1 MRLSTAP
8 RTATRRIAAV
18 SIAAGA
24 VLGLVGTST
33 GTAGAATPTHPG
45 RPDSPIIGGTEK
57 PVGSYP
63 FMAALLSKGRGNPLD
78 RQFCGGSLLDPYVV
92 MTAAHCVVDEQP
104 KQLETVVGRTVLSK
118 KNQGHLRNVTDI
130 VVHPRYARGQEAY
143 DIAFLMLDK
152 PVTGTAP
159 VNLPTVGTDA
169 LIRPGA
175 KATVIGWGNTDTE
188 VPNYPDRLRAVD
200 VPIVSHIEC
209 KASYSSYDKKVN
221 VCAGV
226 EGKDSCQGDSGGPM
240 FRKLPGR
247 RGVYQVGI
255 VSYGDGCAAQGAPGV
270 YTYTGSAKL
279 WDTLDESAAG
289 RKVKQLLGR

>member
-1 MRLSTAP
+1 MRLSTAH
-8 RTATRRIAAV
+8 RTTTRRMASAA
-18 SIAAGA
+18 IAAGA
-24 VLGLVGTST
+24 VLGLVAAST
-33 GTAGAATPTHPG
+33 ATAGAATPTHPG

-63 FMAALLSKGRGNPLD
+63 FMAALLTKGRGNPQD
-78 RQFCGGSLLDPYVV
+78 RQFCGGSLLDPNVV
-92 MTAAHCVVDEQP
+92 MTAAHCVVDVQP
-104 KQLETVVGRTVLSK
+104 RQLETVVGRTVLSK

-159 VNLPTVGTDA
+159 VNLPTAGTDA

-209 KASYSSYDKKVN
+209 KASYASYDKKVN

-240 FRKLPGR
+240 FRKLQGR
-247 RGVYQVGI
+247 RGVYQTGI

-279 WDTLDESAAG
+279 WDTLDESAKG

>member
-1 MRLSTAP
+1 MRSSTAHRTAP
-8 RTATRRIAAV
+8 RRITSLA
-18 SIAAGA
+18 IAAGA
-24 VLGLVGTST
+24 VLGLVATSA
-33 GTAGAATPTHPG
+33 GTADATPTHPG

-63 FMAALLSKGRGNPLD
+63 FMAALLAKGRGNPHD
-78 RQFCGGSLLDPYVV
+78 RQFCGGSLLDANVV
-92 MTAAHCVVDEQP
+92 MTAAHCVVGAQP
-104 KQLETVVGRTVLSK
+104 KQLETVIGRTVLSQ

-159 VNLPTVGTDA
+159 VNLPTAGTDA
-169 LIRPGA
+169 LIRPGT

-188 VPNYPDRLRAVD
+188 VPDYPDRLRAVD

-209 KASYSSYDKKVN
+209 KASYPGYDKKVN

-247 RGVYQVGI
+247 RGVFQTGI

-279 WDTLDESAAG
+279 WDTLGESAKG
-289 RKVKQLLGR
+289 RKVKRLLGR